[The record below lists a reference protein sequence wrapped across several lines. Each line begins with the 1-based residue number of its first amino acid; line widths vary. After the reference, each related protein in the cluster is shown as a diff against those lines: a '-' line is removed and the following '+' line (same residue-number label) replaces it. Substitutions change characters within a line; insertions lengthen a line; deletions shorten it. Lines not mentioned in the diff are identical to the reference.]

1 MVYFGTL
8 HLQTV
13 SSIGMAIMA
22 LLAIVVRTRA
32 GSRPITPAKIVM
44 PPLGMST
51 GFLMFVVPACRIP
64 LLWAVIALAAGL
76 LCLSYPL
83 IRSSQLEFKDG
94 AVYMKRSKAF
104 AFVLLGLLA
113 LRIALHS
120 YIEQFVSIPQTG
132 ALFFLLAFGMLLPW
146 RASMLMQYRRLTA
159 PRAAA

>member
-1 MVYFGTL
+1 MVHFGTL

-13 SSIGMAIMA
+13 SSIGMAMMA
-22 LLAIVVRTRA
+22 LLAVFVRTRA
-32 GSRPITPAKIVM
+32 SNRPLTPAKIIM

-51 GFLMFVVPACRIP
+51 GFLMFVAPACRIP
-64 LLWAVIALAAGL
+64 LLWAVLALGAGL
-76 LCLSYPL
+76 ICLSYPL
-83 IRSSQLEFKDG
+83 IRSSQLELKAG

-146 RASMLMQYRRLTA
+146 RASMLIRYRHLMA
-159 PRAAA
+159 DHAAS